1 MSFSEVIRQVY
12 TLLLCSG
19 HYKWFS
25 RRQPLRRRVGFKR
38 KVTWH
43 QEMRRDPWL
52 PPPIDRPYSFQV
64 DTTLWWSS
72 PFDCIGRDPK
82 LSEMQCS
89 SSGADSWEV
98 RGGRKEISGSWDI
111 PSVIRPLV
119 LGDHIALPLCF
130 MLTHIGIKKGDP
142 EHYKIIPPGP
152 ALVLVQSIW

>member
-19 HYKWFS
+19 HYKLFS
-25 RRQPLRRRVGFKR
+25 HRQPLRRRVGFKR

-52 PPPIDRPYSFQV
+52 PPPIDRSYTFQV
-64 DTTLWWSS
+64 DTTLKRSP

-82 LSEMQCS
+82 LSETQCS
-89 SSGADSWEV
+89 SSGAD
-98 RGGRKEISGSWDI
+98 RGGRKETSGSWDI
-111 PSVIRPLV
+111 PSAIRPFV

-142 EHYKIIPPGP
+142 EHYKIIPPGS
-152 ALVLVQSIW
+152 ALVLV